1 MQLTDRELWL
11 LNFYR
16 NSELQGALLMGR
28 LARTPAAIPLLA
40 LVTFVQVLYL
50 ESVRL
55 RPRDLAS
62 IRFFKETLE
71 DKLGMTTEHGAG
83 VFSLIDRKSVV

>member
-1 MQLTDRELWL
+1 MT
-11 LNFYR
+11 
-16 NSELQGALLMGR
+16 
-28 LARTPAAIPLLA
+28 LAIAVVTLAVIPLLA
-40 LVTFVQVLYL
+40 VVTFVQVLYL

-83 VFSLIDRKSVV
+83 VFSLIKHALMVLVGDHVGASV